1 MGSAKVKRITLSV
14 ARTSKSMSLNQSFSN
29 LSNVDLHRTYLGQN
43 VLLLSILS
51 LIIELH
57 TYRHGVAVPIA
68 KKSVAW
74 MGYTRDR
81 HLGRLD
87 SLIDEVNPWK
97 FLDFENAEG
106 PFSCDQLK
114 DRTKRI
120 RLQVRQRW
128 HQFQTC
134 WPIDCLSSVSTI
146 VFYITRQVRRSK
158 MHTYDAAP
166 MFAMNVVL
174 LLSTSLES
182 LFFEFNFV
190 STIHR
195 SKKFYPGEVAQ
206 TMKDLAQ

>member
-51 LIIELH
+51 LIVCVTLFVTAPIIQIELH

-174 LLSTSLES
+174 LLSTQSIVPRSFILAR
-182 LFFEFNFV
+182 L
-190 STIHR
+190 HR
-195 SKKFYPGEVAQ
+195 R
-206 TMKDLAQ
+206 